1 LSNKANHT
9 INMGIQLVPLNNDAN
24 FELIDEAIA
33 IIKKYNYKTTIT
45 PFETVIECTFEEGT
59 NVLNELN
66 LLCNKHE
73 NLTWLLNVRIHAKT
87 GSDIVMEHKTEKHI

>member
-1 LSNKANHT
+1 
-9 INMGIQLVPLNNDAN
+9 MGIQLVPLNNDAN

-33 IIKKYNYKTTIT
+33 IIKKYNYKTTVT

-66 LLCNKHE
+66 LLCNKHD
-73 NLTWLLNVRIHAKT
+73 NLTWLLNVRIHAKA
-87 GSDIVMEHKTEKHI
+87 GSDIVMENKTEKHK

>member
-1 LSNKANHT
+1 MSNKANHI

-24 FELIDEAIA
+24 FELIEEAIT
-33 IIKKYNYKTTIT
+33 IIKKYNYKTVVT

-59 NVLNELN
+59 NVLNQLN
-66 LLCNKHE
+66 LLCSKHD

-87 GSDIVMEHKTEKHI
+87 GSDIVMEHKTAKHK